1 MTRVV
6 VDTNVLIVANEKS
19 DQADVACELNTARF
33 LRTVLE
39 RDVVLVDTMGMAI
52 DEYKRR
58 CNLAGQPGVGDLFFA
73 EVFNNIANEERVVQ
87 VYIGDSSDEVRAN
100 IPDSLSSF
108 DPSDIKWIALYLHGG
123 ASAIYNAVDS
133 DYSEWADVLAAEGI
147 GVVELC
153 SNCLRVRRGPR

>member
-1 MTRVV
+1 VV
-6 VDTNVLIVANEKS
+6 VDTNVLIVANAKS
-19 DQADVACELNTARF
+19 HQADAMCELHAARL
-33 LRTVLE
+33 LRAVLE
-39 RDVVLVDTMGMAI
+39 HDIVLLDTAGMAI

-58 CNLAGQPGVGDLFFA
+58 CSLSGQPGVGDLFFS

-87 VYIGDSSDEVRAN
+87 VYIGGSFDEIRAN
-100 IPDSLSSF
+100 IPDSLSNF
-108 DPSDIKWIALYLHGG
+108 DPSDLKWIALYMHGN

-153 SNCLRVRRGPR
+153 PNCLRVRPPSNR